1 MNIFDIVGPVM
12 IGPSSSHTAGAAR
25 IGKISRMLF
34 RDTIQ
39 SAEIKL
45 FGSFAKTYKGH
56 GTDRAL
62 VGGILGMEPDDER
75 IRDSLMIAKDQN
87 IQVTIEKSNLTP
99 KHPNT
104 VEIKLKGDA
113 GKEVVILGSSVGGGN
128 IHITQINGLDVSIT
142 GQHDTLIVVHKDIP
156 GVVGRVAEFLG
167 NCDINL
173 CNMTLART
181 KKGGVAVLSFEV
193 DGNIDEEVTKFIE
206 RFPGVLQ
213 CTLLVEAGK

>member
-1 MNIFDIVGPVM
+1 MNIFDIIGPVM

-34 RDTIQ
+34 RDQIS
-39 SAEIKL
+39 SAEILL
-45 FGSFAKTYKGH
+45 FGSFAKTFKGH

-62 VGGILGMEPDDER
+62 VGGILGMGPDDER
-75 IRDSLMIAKDQN
+75 IRDSLSIAKEQDIDVKIRQSN
-87 IQVTIEKSNLTP
+87 IQP

-104 VEIKLKGDA
+104 VEITLKGST
-113 GKEVVILGSSVGGGN
+113 GKELVILGSSIGGGN

-142 GQHDTLIVVHKDIP
+142 GQHDTLIVVHNDIP

-193 DGNIDEEVTKFIE
+193 DGNIDEDVTKFIE
-206 RFPGVLQ
+206 RFPGVIQ